1 MINILCTSRPADG
14 LFCYSYEYCNYL
26 NSIGI
31 TSQVVVIT
39 HPKSKQKDYIE
50 SINEK
55 YIVYENVV
63 FDYYIPEQNDICLIM
78 GRSMLTLPYLNKSDY
93 TKDQLLTIRSLVSKD
108 LISVYSENHPKEYP
122 LALLYF
128 SVGMVYDLY
137 DDIVYPDGDGQYFEK
152 MINFS
157 IYKPVIENVKY
168 KYLFLGTNK
177 EYYAEV
183 EKQLDK
189 FDNYVILVY
198 DEKYIN
204 PKHNHIFAPVRNL
217 LGLFDTYVYTK
228 NYFDPAPRLIQECKW
243 LGKDIIYLRDK
254 NIKDGGPVYYQRPVP
269 TMKLFKNSSAILI
282 GVIKEIYDKDI
293 NRIGVFHMNRSKK
306 WM

>member
-1 MINILCTSRPADG
+1 MINILCTSKPADG

-31 TSQVVVIT
+31 TSQVIVIT

-50 SINEK
+50 AINEK

-93 TKDQLLTIRSLVSKD
+93 TKDQLLTVRSLVSEN

-128 SVGMVYDLY
+128 SVGMVHDLW
-137 DDIVYPDGDGQYFEK
+137 DDDVYPNGDGQYFEK

-183 EKQLDK
+183 EKHID
-189 FDNYVILVY
+189 FYPNSVIIAY
-198 DEKYIN
+198 EEKYIN

-243 LGKDIIYLRDK
+243 LEKDIIYLRDK

-269 TMKLFKNSSAILI
+269 TMKLFKDSCAILV
-282 GVIKEIYDKDI
+282 GVIKEIYDKEKI
-293 NRIGVFHMNRSKK
+293 NSR
-306 WM
+306 WL

>member
-269 TMKLFKNSSAILI
+269 TMKLFKDSCAILI
-282 GVIKEIYDKDI
+282 GVIREIYDKEKV
-293 NRIGVFHMNRSKK
+293 NSK
-306 WM
+306 WL